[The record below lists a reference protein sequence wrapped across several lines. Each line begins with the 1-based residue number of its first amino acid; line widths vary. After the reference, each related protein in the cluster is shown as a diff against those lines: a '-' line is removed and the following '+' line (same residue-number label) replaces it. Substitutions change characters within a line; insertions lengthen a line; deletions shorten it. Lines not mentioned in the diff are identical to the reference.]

1 VTEALEALTAE
12 HERLCRLN
20 GRLEMSARIQEWL
33 LSNRP
38 RLPMWAVTELAAI
51 LTTALESDIDPS
63 IH

>member
-1 VTEALEALTAE
+1 VNDALEALTTE

-20 GRLEMSARIQEWL
+20 GRLEMAARIQEWL
-33 LSNRP
+33 LNNRP
-38 RLPMWAVTELAAI
+38 RLPLWAVTELASI

>member
-1 VTEALEALTAE
+1 VIEAIEALTAE

-20 GRLEMSARIQEWL
+20 GRLEMASRIQEWL
-33 LSNRP
+33 IRNRT
-38 RLPMWAVTELAAI
+38 RLPEWAVTDLAAI